1 MSGLINYPNRRTAA
15 DLFLPAFLL
24 AGFLGSCGG
33 GTGTSG
39 GGDVKTAFGPFSE
52 TTVYTSQ
59 VTKPDG
65 TQEVFTGQT
74 AGQKVING
82 VSYARHQFGPSNATT
97 PKRGLEVW
105 VNLKDEKLAFAGGQ
119 TYYSTASNA
128 SQPYLA
134 VTLDQPL
141 EIDTLPPVG
150 VPQTF
155 HVQGDFSLQET
166 GIPDPYPVDEDVTYT
181 LEDDAA
187 TVDTGMGKIYN
198 CRRYTGSATVG
209 GTLFEAE
216 LYYKPEIGPVSGKVN
231 WPPPNGFSADL
242 LSVADNGASED
253 GYNTIQ
259 ATKVIGPANPSFQLS
274 TYDVNQDFDADKDS
288 HAKMLLEFRWADEQK
303 AKETSQPYVNPEFG
317 TVWGIYPYELVSSPV
332 SIFFPEENGK
342 GFTYWMAYVDQAAK
356 NESQNGIAYHISL
369 NLESFITS
377 EMRVTG
383 RIHYK
388 LYQP

>member
-1 MSGLINYPNRRTAA
+1 MLKLIHYGTCRTAA
-15 DLFLPAFLL
+15 KISSLAFLL
-24 AGFLGSCGG
+24 SCFLSSCGG
-33 GTGTSG
+33 GGGTSG
-39 GGDVKTAFGPFSE
+39 GGNVKTAYGPFSE
-52 TTVYTSQ
+52 TTAYTSQ

-65 TQEVFTGQT
+65 TQEVFTGKT
-74 AGQKVING
+74 IGQKVING
-82 VSYARHQFGPSNATT
+82 VSYARHQFGPLNTT
-97 PKRGLEVW
+97 PKRGVEVW
-105 VNLKDEKLAFAGGQ
+105 VKLEKEKLTFAGGQ
-119 TYYSTASNA
+119 AYSSAASNA

-141 EIDTLPPVG
+141 EIDALPPVG

-155 HVQGDFSLQET
+155 HVQGDFSLQDA
-166 GIPDPYPVDEDVTYT
+166 GVPNPYPVDEDVTYT
-181 LEDDAA
+181 LEDDNA

-198 CRRYTGSATVG
+198 CRRYQGSATVG

-216 LYYKPEIGPVSGKVN
+216 LYYKPEIGPVAGNLN
-231 WPPPNGFSADL
+231 WPPPNGFSADI
-242 LSVADNGASED
+242 LSAADFGAPEA

-259 ATKVIGPANPSFQLS
+259 STRVIGPANPSFQLS
-274 TYDVNQDFDADKDS
+274 TYDVNQQFDADKDS

-303 AKETSQPYVNPEFG
+303 AEETSQPYVNPEFG

-356 NESQNGIAYHISL
+356 NESQNGIAYHISVD
-369 NLESFITS
+369 LESFITS
-377 EMRVTG
+377 EMRVTA